1 MKKKQVLSAD
11 EYVDGIKSGDR
22 FILSRAIT
30 LIESNKAEHRQ
41 LAQEILTKCQDN
53 SQTSFRV
60 GITGSPGV
68 GKSTFIEKLGS
79 NLIERGHRIAVLTID
94 PSSQV
99 TKGSILGDKTRMN
112 ILSASENAF
121 VRPSPSSGTLGG
133 VARNTR
139 ETIILCEAAGYDM
152 VFVETVGVGQSEIA
166 VHYMTDLFLLL
177 LLPGAGDELQGIKKG
192 VVEMAD
198 LLIVNKSDGD
208 REKLA
213 ELTRRSY
220 VNALRL
226 FPLKNKDNRPDVYT
240 CSAIS
245 GKGVPDVIDALE
257 AYTKQTDVIHH
268 KRLKQDK
275 YWLRQSIES
284 ALIASFFDQPSL
296 QEELAKEEKCI
307 MEGKTSPFLAAER
320 LLKLFAKGSK

>member
-1 MKKKQVLSAD
+1 MKRKKLLTVS

-30 LIESNKAEHRQ
+30 LIESNKIAHRE
-41 LAQEILTKCQDN
+41 LAQEILSKCQESN
-53 SQTSFRV
+53 QTSFRI

-68 GKSTFIEKLGS
+68 GKSTFIEKIGS
-79 NLIERGHRIAVLTID
+79 SLIERGHRLAILTID
-94 PSSQV
+94 PSSQI

-112 ILSASENAF
+112 VLSASENAF

-139 ETIILCEAAGYDM
+139 ETILLCEAAGYDM

-213 ELTRRSY
+213 QLTRRSY

-226 FPLKNKDNRPDVYT
+226 FPLKDKDSRPDVYT
-240 CSAIS
+240 CSAIN
-245 GKGVPDVIDALE
+245 GNGIPEVMDALE
-257 AYTKQTDVIHH
+257 AYAKQTDVIN
-268 KRLKQDK
+268 KNRLEQDK

-284 ALIASFFDQPSL
+284 GLISSFFDHPL
-296 QEELAKEEKCI
+296 LKEELAKEEQSI
-307 MEGKTSPFLAAER
+307 LEGKTSPFLAAER
-320 LLKLFAKGSK
+320 LLRLFEKRSK

>member
-1 MKKKQVLSAD
+1 MKKKKFLTAD
-11 EYVDGIKSGDR
+11 EYVEGIKSGDR
-22 FILSRAIT
+22 FILGRAIT
-30 LIESNKAEHRQ
+30 LIESSKAEHRK
-41 LAQEILTKCQDN
+41 LAQEVLAKCQEN
-53 SQTSFRV
+53 KQTSFRI

-79 NLIERGHRIAVLTID
+79 SVIEQGHRLAVLTID
-94 PSSQV
+94 PSSQL

-121 VRPSPSSGTLGG
+121 VRPSPSGGTLGG

-139 ETIILCEAAGYDM
+139 ETITLCEAAGYDL

-208 REKLA
+208 REQLA

-226 FPLKNKDNRPDVYT
+226 FPLKDKDSRPDVYA
-240 CSAIS
+240 CSALS
-245 GKGVPDVIDALE
+245 GKGIPEVMEALE
-257 AYTKQTDVIHH
+257 IYAQQKEAIHNN
-268 KRLKQDK
+268 RLKQDK

-284 ALIASFFDQPSL
+284 GLVASFFDHPKL
-296 QEELAKEEKCI
+296 KEALAKEEQGI
-307 MEGKTSPFLAAER
+307 LDGKTSPFLAAER
-320 LLKLFAKGSK
+320 LLKLFKKLS

>member
-1 MKKKQVLSAD
+1 MKKKQLLTAD
-11 EYVDGIKSGDR
+11 EYINGIKSGDR

-30 LIESNKAEHRQ
+30 LIESNNKKHRQ
-41 LAQEILTKCQDN
+41 LAQKIMAGCAGSDQN
-53 SQTSFRV
+53 SFRI

-79 NLIERGHRIAVLTID
+79 SLIEGGHRLAVLTID

-121 VRPSPSSGTLGG
+121 VRPSPSGGTLGG

-139 ETIILCEAAGYDM
+139 ETIGLCEAAGYDM
-152 VFVETVGVGQSEIA
+152 VFVETVGVGQSEIS

-198 LLIVNKSDGD
+198 LFIVNKSDGD

-213 ELTRRSY
+213 ERTRRSY

-226 FPLKNKDNRPDVYT
+226 FPLKDKDSRPEVYT

-245 GKGVPDVIDALE
+245 GKGIPEVVGALE
-257 AYTKQTDVIHH
+257 AYAEQEETIQNN
-268 KRLKQDK
+268 RLIQDK

-284 ALIASFFDQPSL
+284 GLIASFFDHPL
-296 QEELAKEEKCI
+296 LKEALAKEEKCI
-307 MEGKTSPFLAAER
+307 MEGKTSPFEAAER
-320 LLKLFAKGSK
+320 LLELFKQKPK